1 MTPPPIVLPDPE
13 HIRAA
18 IDAANRRA
26 RLLRKLLRIV
36 TLLQDALAALA
47 AESRLTAPADKPKPD
62 TA

>member
-1 MTPPPIVLPDPE
+1 MTPPPIVLPDLE

-18 IDAANRRA
+18 IDAADRRA

-36 TLLQDALAALA
+36 TLLQDALAA
-47 AESRLTAPADKPKPD
+47 ESRLTAPADKPKPD